1 VTDPSH
7 KQYVSSE
14 LADDGEAFAPGTS
27 HGIMVRMVG
36 HGKVVLEVGCATGYM
51 SRRLTA
57 LGNRVTGLD
66 SNAAAVDE
74 ARSFCADTIVAD
86 LDSQSI
92 AAAVGDKRFDV
103 VVFGDVLEHLRD
115 PWHVLDESRDILL
128 PNGYAVISIPNIAHG
143 AVRLSLLRGTFE
155 YSEYGLL
162 DNTHLRFFTLRSIRE
177 LCSRAGYR
185 IETLDRTKV
194 PLFLETELV
203 PPVASDMFDLD
214 VIDAIRRDP
223 EHDTLQFV
231 FRADPVPK
239 GDQLRLTRDELSD
252 SSLRLSEASA
262 TIRVIE
268 SRAAQRAAAVARV
281 EELEVLLS
289 ERNVELDAAYAAL
302 ERERSDNRD
311 VSAAKA
317 AIEQQSASASEAFE
331 AQLAERTAVVER
343 LRADVRKA
351 QESYRTAQQSYRTV
365 SNMLADH
372 LATETTRMRAESTEI
387 DRKIRV
393 IQKSPMWRAKRLLGV
408 LRRLRRQRGVGV

>member
-1 VTDPSH
+1 
-7 KQYVSSE
+7 
-14 LADDGEAFAPGTS
+14 
-27 HGIMVRMVG
+27 MVRMVG
-36 HGKVVLEVGCATGYM
+36 HGKDVLEVGCATGYM
-51 SRRLTA
+51 SRRLAA

-66 SNAAAVDE
+66 FNADAVEE
-74 ARSFCADTIVAD
+74 ARRFCTAAIVAD

-92 AAAVGDKRFDV
+92 VDAVGDRRFDV
-103 VVFGDVLEHLRD
+103 IVFGDVLEHLRD
-115 PWHVLDESRDILL
+115 PWRVLDESRAILS
-128 PNGYAVISIPNIAHG
+128 PSGYAVISIPNIAHG
-143 AVRLSLLRGTFE
+143 AVRLSLLLGTFE
-155 YSEYGLL
+155 YSELGIL

-185 IETLDRTKV
+185 IDVIDRTKV
-194 PLFLETELV
+194 PLFLDSDVVPQVPAET
-203 PPVASDMFDLD
+203 FDHD

-231 FRADPVPK
+231 FRASPIPE
-239 GDQLRLTRDELSD
+239 GDQLRVARDELSD
-252 SSLRLSEASA
+252 SSLQLSEASA
-262 TIRVIE
+262 TIRVLE

-289 ERNVELDAAYAAL
+289 ERNVELDAAHAAL

-317 AIEQQSASASEAFE
+317 AIEQQSASVSEAFE
-331 AQLAERTAVVER
+331 AQLAERTALVER

-351 QESYRTAQQSYRTV
+351 QESYRTAQQAYRTV
-365 SNMLADH
+365 SDMLADH
-372 LATETTRMRAESTEI
+372 LATETTRVRAESTEI

-408 LRRLRRQRGVGV
+408 LRRLRRQRGAGV